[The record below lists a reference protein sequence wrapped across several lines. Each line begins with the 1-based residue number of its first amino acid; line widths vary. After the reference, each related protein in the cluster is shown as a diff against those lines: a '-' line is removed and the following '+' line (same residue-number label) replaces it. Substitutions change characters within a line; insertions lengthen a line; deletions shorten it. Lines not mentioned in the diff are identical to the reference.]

1 LKRKVK
7 HLNIIKRPEIVMSL
21 DKRKLILYILYL
33 TVFLNSTSL
42 GTSNFLLP
50 VYAEALGATYSDL
63 GRIGAV
69 GNIAYL
75 VFTIATGYLLDRYE
89 RVKLYSLFTL
99 CGAICVTFF
108 AYSETIFQ
116 VILVRGLLGVFSA
129 TFWVTASTLTADLAP
144 PELLT
149 RSMGRYNLAWIL
161 GFALGPL
168 GGGFIINSFGYKVFF
183 YSLGGLMLLSL
194 LIILFKI
201 RGKISL
207 KGRHDSVASTSK
219 SLRKVFFAYLTLIP
233 FTLVLGIYMA
243 IMPGHMKVVGLTSA
257 SIGSLIAMTN
267 GVRGLS
273 FFNVER
279 YVDWGSRKSLYSA
292 SLFIFSSM
300 FLVRNAASVIEFAIP
315 LVLYGIGA
323 GIVTPVILDFIT
335 RRIPKSALG
344 AAMGL
349 HEGVYGLGMCF
360 GPLFGGTLADI
371 YGTQTLYLILA
382 LVALT
387 LLPLSWR
394 MTGESNY
401 L

>member
-1 LKRKVK
+1 
-7 HLNIIKRPEIVMSL
+7 MSL
-21 DKRKLILYILYL
+21 DKRRTVLYILYF

-50 VYAEALGATYSDL
+50 VYAETLGATYSDL
-63 GRIGAV
+63 GRMGAV

-75 VFTIATGYLLDRYE
+75 IITLATGYLLDRYE
-89 RVKLYSLFTL
+89 RVNLYSLFTIG
-99 CGAICVTFF
+99 GAISVAFF
-108 AYSETIFQ
+108 AYTSTIFQ

-149 RSMGRYNLAWIL
+149 RSMGRYNLAWIM
-161 GFALGPL
+161 GFAIGPL
-168 GGGFIINSFGYKVFF
+168 GGGFVINLFGYEMFF
-183 YSLGGLMLLSL
+183 YSLGGLMLISL
-194 LIILFKI
+194 FIILLKF
-201 RGKISL
+201 RGKITL
-207 KGRHDSVASTSK
+207 KGKQESVSSTSK
-219 SLRKVFFAYLTLIP
+219 SLRRVIFAYLTLVP

-257 SIGSLIAMTN
+257 STGALIAMTN

-279 YVDWGSRKSLYSA
+279 FVDWGSRKSLFSA

-300 FLVRNAASVIEFAIP
+300 FLVRNAVSTIEFAVP

-323 GIVTPVILDFIT
+323 GIITPVILDFIT
-335 RRIPKSALG
+335 RRMLKSALG
-344 AAMGL
+344 SAMGL

-360 GPLFGGTLADI
+360 GPLFGGNLADV

-387 LLPLSWR
+387 LLPLSWK
-394 MTGESNY
+394 MTRESA
-401 L
+401 

>member
-1 LKRKVK
+1 
-7 HLNIIKRPEIVMSL
+7 MSL
-21 DKRKLILYILYL
+21 DKRKTVLYILYF
-33 TVFLNSTSL
+33 TIFLNSTSL

-50 VYAEALGATYSDL
+50 VYAETLGATYSDL
-63 GRIGAV
+63 GRMGAV

-75 VFTIATGYLLDRYE
+75 IITLATGYLLDRYE
-89 RVKLYSLFTL
+89 RVNLYSLFTV
-99 CGAICVTFF
+99 CGAISVAFF
-108 AYSETIFQ
+108 AYTNTIFQ

-149 RSMGRYNLAWIL
+149 RAMGRYNLAWIM

-168 GGGFIINSFGYKVFF
+168 GGGFVINLFGYEVFF

-194 LIILFKI
+194 LIIMIKI
-201 RGKISL
+201 KGKISL
-207 KGRHDSVASTSK
+207 KGKQDQVTSTSK
-219 SLRKVFFAYLTLIP
+219 SLRKVLLAYITLIP

-257 SIGSLIAMTN
+257 SIGALIAMTN

-273 FFNVER
+273 FFNIER

-300 FLVRNAASVIEFAIP
+300 FLVRNAVSIIEFAVP

-323 GIVTPVILDFIT
+323 GIITPVILDFIT
-335 RRIPKSALG
+335 RRMPKSALG
-344 AAMGL
+344 SAMGL
-349 HEGVYGLGMCF
+349 HEGFMG
-360 GPLFGGTLADI
+360 
-371 YGTQTLYLILA
+371 
-382 LVALT
+382 
-387 LLPLSWR
+387 
-394 MTGESNY
+394 
-401 L
+401 